1 MLELLGD
8 TLEIGCC
15 LNAPDDHHWRLA
27 TERPHEVQAV
37 LFVEFVQ
44 GRSHEDLLPKEHSVI
59 TVLFLQIL
67 EIVIRRHLLLLIGE
81 THALVAVMSSV
92 AVSVTAIGT
101 MLVLAHYYYY

>member
-1 MLELLGD
+1 MLELLGN

-15 LNAPDDHHWRLA
+15 LQCPDHHHRGLA
-27 TERPHEVQAV
+27 TERPHEVQAI

-44 GRSHEDLLPKEHSVI
+44 GRSHEYFLPKEDSVI
-59 TVLFLQIL
+59 IVLLVQIL

-92 AVSVTAIGT
+92 TVAVTAIGT
-101 MLVLAHYYYY
+101 VLVLAHYYY